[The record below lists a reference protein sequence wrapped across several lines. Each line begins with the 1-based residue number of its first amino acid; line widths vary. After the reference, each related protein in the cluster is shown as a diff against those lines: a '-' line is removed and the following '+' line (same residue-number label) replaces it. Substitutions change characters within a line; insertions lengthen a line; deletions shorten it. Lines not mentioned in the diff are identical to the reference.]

1 MFWSAALQPPRLIP
15 HNHEITSPMDLVTH
29 GLASFA
35 VARAFFP
42 RSTKQAS
49 VYAVFGGI
57 IADVDWL
64 SRFAGP
70 SAFLRWHATYTHSIL
85 GAILLSAIIPA
96 ALLAG
101 LFWGGFG
108 FELPK
113 GTPLPQDSSA
123 VRKLRL
129 QTFQSALPVALAAPL
144 CAALLH
150 IAMDACQSEGV
161 ALFWPFSAKRIA
173 LDWLPSLDPWILI
186 ILIGAVAL
194 PELLHL
200 VSSEIGAKAKKP
212 RGQTGAAIGLLLLVV
227 YVGVRAT
234 LHSNV
239 LAMMQSRT
247 FHGETPRRAAAF
259 PETLSLLT
267 WHGIVETERALDET
281 TVDLAASG
289 SFDSDSGLRVFKPE
303 PSPALD
309 AAGKTSAAARFLAV
323 ARFPKATVEKTET
336 GFVVQLRDLRY
347 TASGDTQHELA
358 ALIQLDLNGKVTSQE
373 LVWARDLPR

>member
-1 MFWSAALQPPRLIP
+1 MVQAV
-15 HNHEITSPMDLVTH
+15 DLVTH
-29 GLASFA
+29 GLASVA

-42 RSTKQAS
+42 RAGKVAIFCAILS
-49 VYAVFGGI
+49 GI
-57 IADVDWL
+57 AADVDWV
-64 SRFAGP
+64 SVFGGP
-70 SAFLRWHATYTHSIL
+70 SAFLDWHSTSFHSIVAAILMPIVLVIVFAFLAHRWGGILIPLGTLAADESIPEDPAARRIFVSRRFFAYIL
-85 GAILLSAIIPA
+85 GAPI
-96 ALLAG
+96 
-101 LFWGGFG
+101 
-108 FELPK
+108 
-113 GTPLPQDSSA
+113 
-123 VRKLRL
+123 
-129 QTFQSALPVALAAPL
+129 